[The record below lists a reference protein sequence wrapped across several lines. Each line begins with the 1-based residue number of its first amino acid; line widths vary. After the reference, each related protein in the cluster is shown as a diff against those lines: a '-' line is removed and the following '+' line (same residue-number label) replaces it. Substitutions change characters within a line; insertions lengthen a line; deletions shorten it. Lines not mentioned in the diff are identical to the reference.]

1 MRVKKLAAVTLCV
14 ALGLSTVL
22 AGCGKTA
29 QTAESGTAAAGQT
42 DAGPDASAKTP
53 ETGGAAKESKA
64 GEGKSDEKKVIGL
77 LIPSPVGDPFIALCV
92 KGLQRLADE
101 EGAELKIVETLD
113 KAEYEDQVRA
123 MADMGYN
130 PVYTMWGDLSEIAL
144 RLAPEYK
151 DTDFVLCDVYME
163 TNEPNVS
170 SVSVDPSESSFIAG
184 VVAANNTEK
193 KKVGFI
199 AHADRPVSRK
209 YRDGFIHG
217 VHYVDPSI
225 QVSVASVGNDQD
237 PVKGQEVAKL
247 MIQNEGVD
255 LIFQS
260 ASRSGLGVIAGCDEL
275 NVKCIGSDDY
285 QGDVGKSVIWSALKP
300 IDEALYREG
309 KASFDGTFEGGD
321 KEYGLAQDLP
331 MYTQQEFDKLTPEL
345 QETVEKV
352 TQDIKAGTIDVH
364 RWFRQ
369 YYCLDGKRK

>member
-1 MRVKKLAAVTLCV
+1 MKTRKIFAAVLCL
-14 ALGLSTVL
+14 ALSVSILLS
-22 AGCGKTA
+22 GCSKAPTSS
-29 QTAESGTAAAGQT
+29 ESGETTAASGVESPADQ
-42 DAGPDASAKTP
+42 K
-53 ETGGAAKESKA
+53 KEGS
-64 GEGKSDEKKVIGL
+64 KVIGL

-101 EGAELKIVETLD
+101 EGAELKIIETLD

-123 MADMGYN
+123 MAEMGAN

-151 DTDFVLCDVYME
+151 DINFVLCDVYME
-163 TNEPNVS
+163 TSGDNVS
-170 SVSVDPSESSFIAG
+170 SVSVDPTESSFIAG

-209 YRDGFIHG
+209 YKDGFTNGIHF
-217 VHYVDPSI
+217 VDPSI
-225 QVSVASVGNDQD
+225 SVSVAFVGNDQD

-260 ASRSGLGVIAGCDEL
+260 ASRSGLGVIAGCDQL

-285 QGDVGKSVIWSALKP
+285 QGDIGKSVIWSALKP
-300 IDEALYREG
+300 IDEALYAEG
-309 KASFDGTFEGGD
+309 KTSFEGTFKGGD
-321 KEYGLAQDLP
+321 KAYGLEQDLP
-331 MYTQQEFDKLTPEL
+331 MYTEQEFNKLSPEL
-345 QETVEKV
+345 QKTVK
-352 TQDIKAGTIDVH
+352 QLADDIKAGKIDVTK
-364 RWFRQ
+364 
-369 YYCLDGKRK
+369 DTVK

>member
-1 MRVKKLAAVTLCV
+1 
-14 ALGLSTVL
+14 
-22 AGCGKTA
+22 
-29 QTAESGTAAAGQT
+29 
-42 DAGPDASAKTP
+42 
-53 ETGGAAKESKA
+53 
-64 GEGKSDEKKVIGL
+64 
-77 LIPSPVGDPFIALCV
+77 PVGDPFIALCV

-225 QVSVASVGNDQD
+225 QVSVTYVGNDQD

-352 TQDIKAGTIDVH
+352 TQDIKAGTIDVTK
-364 RWFRQ
+364 
-369 YYCLDGKRK
+369 DTAD

>member
-1 MRVKKLAAVTLCV
+1 MRVKKLAAVTLCA

-42 DAGPDASAKTP
+42 DAGTDASARTP
-53 ETGGAAKESKA
+53 ETDEAAKESKA

-225 QVSVASVGNDQD
+225 QVSVAYVGNDQD

-300 IDEALYREG
+300 IDEALYKEG

-352 TQDIKAGTIDVH
+352 TKDIKAGTIDVTK
-364 RWFRQ
+364 
-369 YYCLDGKRK
+369 DTADSGM

>member
-225 QVSVASVGNDQD
+225 QVSVAYVGNDQD

-300 IDEALYREG
+300 IDEALYKEG
-309 KASFDGTFEGGD
+309 KASFGGTFEGGD

-352 TQDIKAGTIDVH
+352 TQDIKAGTIDVTK
-364 RWFRQ
+364 
-369 YYCLDGKRK
+369 DTAD